1 VPRWFAQGGTATGG
15 GGGGSGVV
23 SGPPPPGAPTSAV
36 KLGDM
41 NRYLGHCFAALLS
54 PMKRNGGEV
63 QPFSHADLVTSVC
76 PVRNPSALFGPSVL
90 VEIGFDLEISRAD
103 SFNPCALLMRRLIK
117 LRVLKV

>member
-1 VPRWFAQGGTATGG
+1 MPRLAAQGGTATG

-76 PVRNPSALFGPSVL
+76 PVRNPSALFGPSSL
-90 VEIGFDLEISRAD
+90 VSWISRAG
-103 SFNPCALLMRRLIK
+103 SFCRQSKSLCSFDEASSFGDLT
-117 LRVLKV
+117 V

>member
-1 VPRWFAQGGTATGG
+1 MPAQGGTATGG

-90 VEIGFDLEISRAD
+90 VEIGFVERSLE
-103 SFNPCALLMRRLIK
+103 PTPLI
-117 LRVLKV
+117 LVLF

>member
-1 VPRWFAQGGTATGG
+1 MSAQGGTAAGG

-76 PVRNPSALFGPSVL
+76 PVRSPSALLGPSVL
-90 VEIGFDLEISRAD
+90 VSWMSRVD
-103 SFNPCALLMRRLIK
+103 SFVAERKSLCSFDTASSSEF
-117 LRVLKV
+117 

>member
-1 VPRWFAQGGTATGG
+1 MPAQGGTATGG

-76 PVRNPSALFGPSVL
+76 PVRNPSALFGPSSL
-90 VEIGFDLEISRAD
+90 VSWISRAG
-103 SFNPCALLMRRLIK
+103 SFCRRTQNASWLLRQVFK
-117 LRVLKV
+117 LGLLKV